1 MCIYYFIHHNHQDI
15 THDNTQLQK
24 YCCTLLLL
32 LVTDNIWHPRS
43 RNTTPPPHPSPS
55 LATIDCVLTNKLTI
69 IFAKDGTVDCG
80 AQFSYSRRYP
90 WMKDIYYNVNISIH
104 ILIIFSQTRISWW
117 SKSASLCTFKI
128 FLVWHGDFRI
138 AMQGDFVVKQ
148 YCVDPQH
155 LDPYTRFI

>member
-1 MCIYYFIHHNHQDI
+1 MCCVSNILFTIIIKTSHMTTLSYKNIVAH
-15 THDNTQLQK
+15 
-24 YCCTLLLL
+24 CCCSLLL

-43 RNTTPPPHPSPS
+43 RNT
-55 LATIDCVLTNKLTI
+55 IWFDYVLTNKLTI

-128 FLVWHGDFRI
+128 FLVWHGYFRI
-138 AMQGDFVVKQ
+138 AMQENFIVTQ
-148 YCVDPQH
+148 YCMDPQH
-155 LDPYTRFI
+155 LDPYSRFI